1 MSGERR
7 VPVWFLMLVLIAA
20 LPVLITPILLLT
32 ASETVAEPKRLFFWI
47 FPFYLIVA
55 AYLAYEC
62 YGRRTVMAWILLVI
76 MLLTDGAMWMLS
88 QY

>member
-1 MSGERR
+1 MNGEKR
-7 VPVWFLMLVLIAA
+7 VPSWFLILVVIAA
-20 LPVLITPILLLT
+20 LPAVMTPALILM
-32 ASETVAEPKRLFFWI
+32 ASEPLPESKKLFFWL
-47 FPFYLIVA
+47 FPFYLVVA

-76 MLLTDGAMWMLS
+76 MLLTDGAMWMLA